1 MAMDLQTVMARLEE
15 MGTEQARKTYMRHGL
30 GENTFGVSFA
40 NMKALAKEIK
50 KDQALAEQLWETGNF
65 EARNMATLIADP
77 KKISAATLD
86 AWVRS
91 LNSHTLTD
99 VLTSN
104 LAGKTKFTRELME
117 MWIGEQDAEF
127 VGRSGW
133 QMLALIALS
142 KEEVPDE
149 LFEPYVAIIEARI
162 HSSKNRIKE
171 AMNSALI
178 AIGGRNDALEEQAV
192 AAAKRIGVVDVDH
205 GDTACKTPD
214 AVEYIR
220 RMKERKL
227 AKAKR

>member
-1 MAMDLQTVMARLEE
+1 MDLQTVMARLEE
-15 MGTEQARKTYMRHGL
+15 MGTEQARKTYIRHGL

-50 KDQALAEQLWETGNF
+50 KDQELAEQLWETGNF

-77 KKISAATLD
+77 KKVSIATLD

-99 VLTSN
+99 TLTSN

-117 MWIGEQDAEF
+117 MWIGEQDVEF

-133 QMLALIALS
+133 QMLTLIALS

-149 LFEPYVAIIEARI
+149 LFEPYLAVIEARI

-171 AMNSALI
+171 AMNSSLI
-178 AIGGRNDALEEQAV
+178 AIGARNDALEEKAV

-214 AVEYIR
+214 AVEYIM